1 MKWLFI
7 SINAL
12 TNQAEN
18 TSKDQPSQKGCKACY
33 IKFTS
38 MEIWSRQAQVNKAAH
53 RLANKATLFLDSPSI
68 KFKDVSDCI
77 ANIAKA

>member
-1 MKWLFI
+1 
-7 SINAL
+7 
-12 TNQAEN
+12 
-18 TSKDQPSQKGCKACY
+18 
-33 IKFTS
+33 